1 MPKAGPLPDHLIAR
15 YRDWREGTHAA
26 NLSYY
31 EELASKGQH
40 PQEMIISCCD
50 SRVHVTS
57 IFGATSGELFIHR
70 NIAGL
75 VPPCEPAGDRHG
87 TSAAVEYAVAF
98 LGINHLI
105 VMGHSNCGGV
115 AGCYAMCSGT
125 APELEKRGSFV
136 GGWMEILRPG
146 YDRLAPEANE
156 AARMTQ
162 LEKEAVIV
170 SLENLMTFPFVAER
184 VASGDLALHGL
195 YTDIAAGSL
204 DVYDPETHAFIPV

>member
-1 MPKAGPLPDHLIAR
+1 MQEASHLPDHLIAR
-15 YRDWREGTHAA
+15 YRDWKEGTHST

-31 EELASKGQH
+31 QELANKGQH

-75 VPPCEPAGDRHG
+75 VPPYELAGDRHG
-87 TSAAVEYAVAF
+87 TSAAVEYAVAV
-98 LGINHLI
+98 LGIRHLI
-105 VMGHSNCGGV
+105 VMGHSDCGGV
-115 AGCYAMCSGT
+115 AGCYAMCSGV

-136 GGWMEILRPG
+136 GGWMEILRRG
-146 YDRLAPEANE
+146 FNRLPSEASE
-156 AARMTQ
+156 KDRMTR

-170 SLENLMTFPFVAER
+170 SLENLMTFPFVSER

-204 DVYDPETHAFIPV
+204 DVLDPETGAFVRV

>member
-1 MPKAGPLPDHLIAR
+1 MQQARPLPDHLIAR
-15 YRDWREGTHAA
+15 YREWKEETHST

-31 EELASKGQH
+31 LELANKGQH

-87 TSAAVEYAVAF
+87 TSAAVEYAVSV
-98 LGINHLI
+98 LGIRHLI
-105 VMGHSNCGGV
+105 VMGHSDCGGV

-146 YDRLAPEANE
+146 FNRLPPRDSEKE
-156 AARMTQ
+156 RVTR

-184 VASGDLALHGL
+184 VGSGRLALHGL

-204 DVYDPETHAFIPV
+204 DVLDPETGTFVPV